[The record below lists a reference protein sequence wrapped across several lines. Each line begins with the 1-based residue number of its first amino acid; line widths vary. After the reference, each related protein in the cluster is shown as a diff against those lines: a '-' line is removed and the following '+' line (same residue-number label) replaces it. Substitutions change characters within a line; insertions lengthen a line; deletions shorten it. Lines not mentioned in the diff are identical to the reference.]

1 MTAPE
6 LPQPIY
12 PTGSPTPGPS
22 TPPPGYGPPLTPPP
36 HHGGSGG
43 SGGGGL
49 GGKKN
54 LLIGAGVAVVVVI
67 LAAVAFA
74 IASGDDDGDDT
85 ASGDRLSVDGG
96 ADDGG
101 DRGDDGGD
109 VSGRAQLV
117 AAQQIIGAE
126 SSTVSCIAG
135 ALEQDQQML
144 AALEDQPNG
153 VVLTDSADA
162 DSYASLIM
170 GCASPGEML
179 DQMVA
184 ALPTFGYGTYEIGC
198 FEQQASVLTSAD
210 WEEFIR
216 IVVQPD
222 RMSELEPL
230 LGELTFC

>member
-1 MTAPE
+1 MTVGAVELTE
-6 LPQPIY
+6 LPLERLRTEVALVTQEHHVFR
-12 PTGSPTPGPS
+12 GSVRDNVQLAREGAGEGEVWRALATVDADRWVQALPRGLDTVLGS
-22 TPPPGYGPPLTPPP
+22 GHQTLTP
-36 HHGGSGG
+36 
-43 SGGGGL
+43 
-49 GGKKN
+49 
-54 LLIGAGVAVVVVI
+54 
-67 LAAVAFA
+67 
-74 IASGDDDGDDT
+74 
-85 ASGDRLSVDGG
+85 
-96 ADDGG
+96 
-101 DRGDDGGD
+101 
-109 VSGRAQLV
+109 AQ
-117 AAQQIIGAE
+117 AQQIIGAE